1 MEPRMKSLPFVRWI
15 PKSLLALVVMVTLSA
30 NAQDTEPSEQPA
42 EPPVELE
49 PVEDIPSTVQASLG
63 VLLGF
68 PVGRFGNNI
77 TNPGIG
83 IGGHIGY
90 RIPNS
95 PLIVGLDLGYL
106 IYGRESRRER
116 FSLTIPDVT
125 VDVITSNSILDA
137 NFLLRLQPRTGIL
150 RPYIDG
156 LIGFHYLFTKT
167 SIKNIPSN
175 FSDDIASS
183 TNFDDF
189 AFAYGGGAGV
199 MIHVYDGRKNR
210 TKYNKGIRTV
220 SIDLRLRYM
229 DGARADYLKRGA
241 VTRNSGNVS
250 LNVTSS
256 ETNLVTAF
264 IGAAVEF

>member
-1 MEPRMKSLPFVRWI
+1 MYRPLFVRWI
-15 PKSLLALVVMVTLSA
+15 LHSLLVMVTTTTLHA
-30 NAQDTEPSEQPA
+30 IAQDPEPAEQPA
-42 EPPVELE
+42 EQPVVTE
-49 PVEDIPSTVQASLG
+49 PIEDMPSSVQAGLG

-68 PVGRFGNNI
+68 PVGHFGNNI

-83 IGGHIGY
+83 IGGYVGY
-90 RIPNS
+90 RVPNS
-95 PLIVGLDLGYL
+95 PLIVGLDVGYL

-125 VDVITSNSILDA
+125 VDVITDNNIVDA
-137 NFLLRLQPRTGIL
+137 NFLVRLQPRSGIL
-150 RPYIDG
+150 RPYVDG

-167 SIKNIPSN
+167 SIKNIPSAY
-175 FSDDIASS
+175 SDDIASS

-189 AFAYGGGAGV
+189 AFTYGGGAGV

-210 TKYNKGIRTV
+210 TKYNRGIRTV

-229 DGARADYLKRGA
+229 DGSRADYLKHGA
-241 VTRNSGNVS
+241 VTRDSGNVS
-250 LNVTSS
+250 LNITSS

-264 IGAAVEF
+264 IGAAIEF